1 MKKIICWLI
10 GIFILVGILF
20 YASGY
25 RVTIKNIPF
34 TKKFVV
40 AVTNSKKLYIKTY
53 GPYTNPLKALSK

>member
-1 MKKIICWLI
+1 MKKIICAVV
-10 GIFILVGILF
+10 GIFILIGISF

-25 RVTIKNIPF
+25 KVAIKNVPF

-40 AVTNSKKLYIKTY
+40 AVTNSKKLYLKTY

>member
-1 MKKIICWLI
+1 MKKITGVVVAVLI
-10 GIFILVGILF
+10 GIGVSF

-25 RVTIKNIPF
+25 RVSIKNVPF

-40 AVTNSKKLYIKTY
+40 AVTNSKKLYLKTY

>member
-1 MKKIICWLI
+1 MKRIIGWLI
-10 GIFILVGILF
+10 GILILVGILF

-25 RVTIKNIPF
+25 RVTVKNIPF

-40 AVTNSKKLYIKTY
+40 AVTNSKKLYIKTL